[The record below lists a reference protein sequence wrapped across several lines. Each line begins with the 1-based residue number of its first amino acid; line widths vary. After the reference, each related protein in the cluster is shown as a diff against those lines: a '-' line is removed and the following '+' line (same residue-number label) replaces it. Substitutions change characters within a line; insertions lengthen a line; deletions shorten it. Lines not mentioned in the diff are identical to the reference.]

1 MKYIKKVLKWAG
13 VLLLIIIGVPLINYL
28 IFNKSCKKISEGAP
42 IAKNDKNKP
51 ALMVIDIQEGT
62 TGKVSTYKHFIT
74 NSDSLVQKVN
84 RIIEKSN
91 DNNVLI
97 VYVRN
102 EISNPLLNM
111 LNNSLAK
118 GSEGAK
124 LDHRLLIVNDNIIS
138 KKKMD
143 SFSNPDL
150 DKLLTE
156 NRINQLYFVGL
167 DAAYC
172 VNSTIDAAINR
183 EYKISAISDG
193 IFSATDSLKKQMLGE
208 YINKGVNLLT
218 AEEYFLEL
226 EGGE

>member
-1 MKYIKKVLKWAG
+1 MKS
-13 VLLLIIIGVPLINYL
+13 LINL
-28 IFNKSCKKISEGAP
+28 
-42 IAKNDKNKP
+42 
-51 ALMVIDIQEGT
+51 
-62 TGKVSTYKHFIT
+62 
-74 NSDSLVQKVN
+74 
-84 RIIEKSN
+84 
-91 DNNVLI
+91 
-97 VYVRN
+97 
-102 EISNPLLNM
+102 

-124 LDHRLLIVNDNIIS
+124 LDHRLFIVNDNIIS

-183 EYKISAISDG
+183 EYKITAITDG
-193 IFSATDSLKKQMLGE
+193 IFSVTDSLKNQMLGE
-208 YINKGVNLLT
+208 YINKGVNLST

-226 EGGE
+226 EGRNSSGF